1 MAEPT
6 NLPEI
11 RIEDKEEE
19 IGSASELGPKDRAR
33 LRLAGWVLMVLF
45 ITVLV
50 ALGAVLWAPADR
62 ISDVREFFSFVKTV
76 VPPLITLVLGFYF
89 NAQGD
94 SA

>member
-1 MAEPT
+1 MAEPI

-11 RIEDKEEE
+11 RIEDKEHET
-19 IGSASELGPKDRAR
+19 GSASELGPKDRAR
-33 LRLAGWVLMVLF
+33 LRLAGWVLVALF
-45 ITVLV
+45 VTVLV

-62 ISDVREFFSFVKTV
+62 LADVKEFFSFVKTV

-94 SA
+94 SS